1 MSPRRIFRSRA
12 RWMSAAAVLVV
23 AGVLAGTML
32 ANAAG
37 PPLPKRTPAQLLLA
51 MRNARPPAAFSGV
64 ITESANLGF
73 PSLPNIPGL
82 QSSLLSGASLITGTH
97 TVDVWYDGPRHV
109 RIALPVSFG
118 ETDLRVDGNQ
128 VWLWHSHGQTA
139 THYVLPAHS
148 ALPAHPAFPAAPA
161 RLRGWSLARPHLV
174 LPRCLV
180 AARTRMRSHPL
191 KSVAARAAILKCLR
205 SMKIGRQVPALIKPL
220 TPRQAVSK
228 FLAAIGPSTKV
239 TVPGSTVVAG
249 RSAYQLVIAP
259 RTNQSLIS
267 QIVVAVDAKTHLPLQ
282 LQVFARGTSGAAF
295 QIGFTSLT
303 FGKPAA
309 SNFTFTPPAGAH
321 VKTENLPAALP
332 GPMGT
337 MSMSGIPAPLPGP
350 LTSQRFLPK
359 SAELPGVPVTFK
371 GRTVKLKMAL
381 VLPRQLRVG
390 RKVALPQRLS
400 IHYAPDKYAHWSPQ
414 AQVISP
420 VSPFGMAQAA
430 PSGMKVLGSGWLSVA
445 VLPVGSAM
453 PGPGPV
459 RSPAPAKPN
468 SLPVVGQQPIAAPRN
483 QISALLHVLLNSAAR
498 VHGTWG
504 SGRLVRTSLASI
516 LITSNGRMLIGAVTP
531 AVLYADAAKIK

>member
-1 MSPRRIFRSRA
+1 
-12 RWMSAAAVLVV
+12 MSAAAVLVV

-51 MRNARPPAAFSGV
+51 VRNARPPTAFSGV

-97 TVDVWYDGPRHV
+97 TLDVWYDGPRHV

-118 ETDLRVDGNQ
+118 ETDLRVNGNQ

-139 THYVLPAHS
+139 THYVLPAH
-148 ALPAHPAFPAAPA
+148 AVHAVAPA
-161 RLRGWSLARPHLV
+161 QLKQLRLARPRLV
-174 LPRCLV
+174 LPHCLV
-180 AARTRMRSHPL
+180 AARARMRSHPL
-191 KSVAARAAILKCLR
+191 KSAAARTAILKCLR
-205 SMKIGRQVPALIKPL
+205 SMKIGRQVPAVIKPL
-220 TPRQAVSK
+220 TPQQAISK

-239 TVPGSTVVAG
+239 TVPGGTVVAG

-337 MSMSGIPAPLPGP
+337 MSMGGIPAPLPGP

-359 SAELPGVPVTFK
+359 SAELPAAPVKVRVVK
-371 GRTVKLKMAL
+371 GQMTV
-381 VLPRQLRVG
+381 VLPKHMWAG
-390 RKVALPQRLS
+390 RKGPLPQRLS
-400 IHYAPDKYAHWSPQ
+400 IHYAPNKYAHWTSQ

-420 VSPFGMAQAA
+420 ASPFGMAQAA

-445 VLPVGSAM
+445 VLPAGSAM
-453 PGPGPV
+453 PGPV

-468 SLPVVGQQPIAAPRN
+468 SLPVSGLQPPAAPQN

-498 VHGTWG
+498 VHGKWG

-516 LITSNGRMLIGAVTP
+516 LITSNGKILIGAVTP